1 MGKASQSPSLCLASC
16 KPVLL
21 QSYSF
26 PASTLPDARTKQ
38 DVVGLLVCSFSNP
51 CLCSKNTTSPHHLI
65 KHQAAFLQVY
75 ARTKQALPSKPVE
88 ALLLTQSRHSLLFYD
103 PSNTARI
110 STSCLAPY
118 LHTHR
123 RLSKPLAPRSHH
135 HHHLQSPRIVAHL
148 HPSHPIPPL
157 SSRSAHCS
165 STNPASSKCHFS
177 SPIHVRTSAP
187 PTPQRH
193 IEPGRTEKA
202 NFCLSYLTLG

>member
-21 QSYSF
+21 QSHSF

-38 DVVGLLVCSFSNP
+38 DVVGLLVCSFFNP
-51 CLCSKNTTSPHHLI
+51 CLCSKNTTSPHHLT

-75 ARTKQALPSKPVE
+75 ARTEQALPSKPVE
-88 ALLLTQSRHSLLFYD
+88 ALLLTQSRPSSSFYD

-110 STSCLAPY
+110 STSCLAPI

-148 HPSHPIPPL
+148 ILPSPL

-165 STNPASSKCHFS
+165 STNPASSKCHFLITNPCS
-177 SPIHVRTSAP
+177 NFGFTH
-187 PTPQRH
+187 PTASHRARKSRESQFLPFLPNL
-193 IEPGRTEKA
+193 EA
-202 NFCLSYLTLG
+202 S